1 MQSCYSDILSN
12 MPNDYEQTTQ
22 SLERFLCDRHIS
34 LICECPNVT
43 DANEAI
49 LECLIENAT
58 FKEHIVEF
66 CERLLLIRDA
76 PKLTHVVKN
85 LRECKCIHV

>member
-1 MQSCYSDILSN
+1 
-12 MPNDYEQTTQ
+12 MPNGYEQTAQ

-43 DANEAI
+43 NANEAI

-58 FKEHIVEF
+58 LKEHIVEF
-66 CERLLLIRDA
+66 CERLLLIRNT
-76 PKLTHVVKN
+76 PKLTHVIKT
-85 LRECKCIHV
+85 LSECKCLHV